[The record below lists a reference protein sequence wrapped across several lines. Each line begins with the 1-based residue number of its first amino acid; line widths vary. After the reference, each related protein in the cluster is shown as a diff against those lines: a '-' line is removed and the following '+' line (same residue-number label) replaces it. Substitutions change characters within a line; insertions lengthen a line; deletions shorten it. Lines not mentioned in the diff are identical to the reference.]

1 MRTFAY
7 TALFPGKPEYI
18 NVQGMENGS
27 TILMV
32 RTQGTDITAK
42 INLPPEVCEELGKA
56 LLARAEELR
65 G

>member
-7 TALFPGKPEYI
+7 TAPFGIKPEYI

-32 RTQGTDITAK
+32 RSQGTDTIAK
-42 INLPPEVCEELGKA
+42 INLPPDQCRALGQA
-56 LLARAEELR
+56 LLDRAAEFE
-65 G
+65 